1 MKLRQTH
8 QLCKTEHREEWMK
21 VSDHADKTNKP
32 YIIKNKKIKK
42 IKIVQNESIKPVL
55 AKDLKKG
62 FSFQFFHY
70 CNRY

>member
-21 VSDHADKTNKP
+21 VSDQTKLISPTSLK
-32 YIIKNKKIKK
+32 IKKKIK
-42 IKIVQNESIKPVL
+42 KIVQNESIKPVL
-55 AKDLKKG
+55 AKDLEKG
-62 FSFQFFHY
+62 FSFQIFHY